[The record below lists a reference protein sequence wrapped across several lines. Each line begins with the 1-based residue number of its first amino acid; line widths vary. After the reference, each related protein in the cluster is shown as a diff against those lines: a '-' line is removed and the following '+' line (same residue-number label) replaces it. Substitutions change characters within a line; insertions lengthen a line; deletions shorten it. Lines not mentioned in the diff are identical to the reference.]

1 MDSRRSLADS
11 NHPPSESRPTLF
23 IAHAQELLLAGLV
36 AIASDHDLRVSG
48 VASAA
53 DVAVTRIC
61 DLTPAVAIVDGH
73 LPGGGGFAVAR
84 EVSKAAPR
92 VRVILSVADVDD
104 THRARA
110 RAAGAMNCLGE
121 NVSARDI
128 VTAVTLAAAGRMPV
142 LPDPFA
148 VVGEKLDARGGRG
161 ADAHL
166 TPRERQV
173 LRHLAFALDN
183 DEIAAALSIGVE
195 TVKTH
200 VHKLLQKMNLRDR
213 TQAAVWAVRNG
224 VV

>member
-1 MDSRRSLADS
+1 MDSRRSSA
-11 NHPPSESRPTLF
+11 PPAPTSTDTRPTLF
-23 IAHAQELLLAGLV
+23 VAHAQELLLAGLV

-48 VASAA
+48 VAATA

-61 DLTPAVAIVDGH
+61 ELAPAVAIVDGH
-73 LPGGGGFAVAR
+73 LPGGGFAVAR
-84 EVSKAAPR
+84 EVARAAPR
-92 VRVILSVADVDD
+92 VRVIVSMTDVDD

-121 NVSARDI
+121 DASASQI
-128 VTAVTLAAAGRMPV
+128 VAAVALAAAGRMPAP
-142 LPDPFA
+142 PDPFA
-148 VVGEKLDARGGRG
+148 LVAEKLEARGDRG
-161 ADAHL
+161 ADSHL